1 MAELMMHWLLTAYL
15 QLNFPQT
22 FAECSSNADSG
33 IISGSGATVS
43 AEGWAP
49 SSRLHRLTPPA
60 AEMIALS
67 VRTWLITQ
75 LLGYSYY
82 YCRHTKLRA
91 ITQSNINSKLVLD
104 WFVTAP
110 LFFSSSFPV
119 LLRIDVEIL
128 HRTGDCDCDL
138 RLSCCCCYCQEA
150 RIWLEFCSRSIGC
163 HVSKQSHKCAIIN
176 RAALVSLFS
185 FFFFSP
191 NRHLLTCW
199 PR

>member
-22 FAECSSNADSG
+22 FAECSSNADSR

-82 YCRHTKLRA
+82 YFRHTKLRA

-104 WFVTAP
+104 RFVTAP
-110 LFFSSSFPV
+110 LFF
-119 LLRIDVEIL
+119 LR
-128 HRTGDCDCDL
+128 
-138 RLSCCCCYCQEA
+138 
-150 RIWLEFCSRSIGC
+150 
-163 HVSKQSHKCAIIN
+163 
-176 RAALVSLFS
+176 VSLYYFV
-185 FFFFSP
+185 
-191 NRHLLTCW
+191 
-199 PR
+199 